1 MIDLFLDILA
11 FAGIICT
18 LLGLFVL
25 FKTLVQPKRPPMD
38 SSNRLNHLR
47 LVWFTLNAP
56 HDAVELYRYDP
67 EDPKGPYVQAF
78 PWLERDEGDNV

>member
-1 MIDLFLDILA
+1 MIDIFLDVLA

-56 HDAVELYRYDP
+56 QDAVELYRYDP

>member
-1 MIDLFLDILA
+1 MIDLFLNVLA
-11 FAGIICT
+11 VAGT
-18 LLGLFVL
+18 LMTALGAFVL
-25 FKTLVQPKRPPMD
+25 FKTLVQPKKAPMD
-38 SSNRLNHLR
+38 KSNRLNHVR

-56 HDAVELYRYDP
+56 QDAVELYKYDP